1 MPKSRS
7 LKTSA
12 PRRNDLPP
20 GYAVDPSAGPML
32 RFEAS
37 LPQLPVP
44 PLTSTLAKYLESVQ
58 PHLTPAEFSQT
69 QAAVNKFL
77 ESPLS
82 KELQERLQERAAQ
95 PGIKNWISE
104 WWNDVAYMAYRD
116 PVVVFVSYFYVHKDD
131 VKKPG
136 QARRAAE
143 LVKAVLPFR
152 ALVEQYVS

>member
-1 MPKSRS
+1 MTKFRS

-12 PRRNDLPP
+12 PRRNDVPP

-44 PLTSTLAKYLESVQ
+44 PLTSTLSKYLESVK

-69 QAAVNKFL
+69 EAAVDKFL
-77 ESPLS
+77 KSPLS

-95 PGIKNWISE
+95 PGIRNWISE

-152 ALVEQYVS
+152 ALVEQ